1 MLCSR
6 GRTGSVFALLALFT
20 ASVIAQAPPK
30 VQVEREKVV
39 KVGDPF
45 EFVCR
50 VARPID
56 YCGIKFGTT
65 SIKIKENTKRDD
77 LEYSGRGFQNGDCGI
92 KIYSVK
98 ENMHGNFTC
107 TVSYPDIE
115 LESVGFTQL
124 TVAIPPTRIDLTTNK
139 AEYKEGEEMVM
150 TCSTSGARPAPT
162 VTLFLDNNTLAQ
174 SQRTSDSVNHNRIA
188 NYKDNN
194 KKLVCRA
201 THQAL
206 SEDDVRSTE
215 KTLVVFFK
223 PQPAS
228 QFGQQVNKFGF
239 MEGTEGI
246 ISVDVFANPKPRFD
260 WKIDGVS
267 PDNVA
272 YKTVMDQSRIQMNE
286 DGSYRAELLIDKVRQ
301 EDQQKEFALTAT
313 NKLGSETYKV
323 KISFEA
329 NPTVEETDLGAGAI
343 VAIIVAVL
351 IVFVAIFL
359 TFFARSTGRW
369 CFAAGVPTAGDKEAL
384 EDPAAKSG
392 GWLSQ
397 VTSYKAVATMEEA
410 SAADTQPKSLYLT
423 NNEPTAVVLE
433 TNIDEEESSDTES
446 ADKVPATSAAR
457 NMGIRIQTFFREKI
471 NSFRTST
478 KVPSSEEEAKDVE
491 AAEQK
496 TAPETGSDGVVYAE
510 LEMKKPGEPPVIK
523 ESDEKTEY
531 AEIIHGSPNAAK
543 V

>member
-369 CFAAGVPTAGDKEAL
+369 CFAAGVPTAGDKEA
-384 EDPAAKSG
+384 G
-392 GWLSQ
+392 G
-397 VTSYKAVATMEEA
+397 
-410 SAADTQPKSLYLT
+410 
-423 NNEPTAVVLE
+423 VLH
-433 TNIDEEESSDTES
+433 SSDTES